1 MTNDVDVVVTP
12 VALRG
17 RYSSNSEVATFKRC
31 RRKWWLTYS
40 LKLRPTAGEVTE
52 GALWIGTLVHIGH
65 DTRFKALKAGYTD
78 AQSIKLSDR
87 AIISHVHRAFKRGV
101 QVDYKDVEL
110 ARIMLSGFWEWEAE
124 EGLLDE
130 YEVLDTER
138 EMITTITLDD
148 GTIIFYL
155 GKADVLARNRMT
167 RFLWIID
174 KKTVGSLLDPTFG
187 LQRNEQMLGYLMLLE
202 SNPLDSAE
210 FGDDVYPRPEGAMF
224 SMLRKVKRTAT
235 AKPPFY
241 GRAEV
246 RYNQTERRNY
256 EQRLRFALDDI
267 VALER
272 KVAPYN
278 VPGLISQAAQ
288 IAYPTPTP
296 DCSWD
301 CKEFVNICDSF
312 NDGSRIEDLLIE
324 HYEPLDPLARY
335 ERAPHEEQQHP
346 VGEMPHGDEG

>member
-1 MTNDVDVVVTP
+1 MKWQHSSAAVD
-12 VALRG
+12 
-17 RYSSNSEVATFKRC
+17 Y
-31 RRKWWLTYS
+31 RKWWLTYS
-40 LKLRPTAGEVTE
+40 LKLKPRSGDVTE
-52 GALWIGTLVHIGH
+52 GPLWIGTLVHIGH
-65 DTRFKALKAGYTD
+65 DARFKALKAGISD
-78 AQSIKLSDR
+78 ANSIKLSDR

-138 EMITTITLDD
+138 EMETTIVLED
-148 GTIIFYL
+148 GTIIIYL
-155 GKADVLARNRMT
+155 GKADVLARNRIT
-167 RFLWIID
+167 RFLWVID
-174 KKTVGSLLDPTFG
+174 KKTVSSLLDPTFG

-202 SNPLDSAE
+202 ANPLDKEE
-210 FGDDVYPRPEGAMF
+210 FGEDVFPRPEGAMF
-224 SMLRKVKRTAT
+224 SMLRKVKRSAT

-256 EQRLRFALDDI
+256 EERLRYVLEDI

-272 KVAPYN
+272 KVEPYN
-278 VPGLISQAAQ
+278 KPGLIAKAAQ
-288 IAYPTPTP
+288 IAYTTPTA

-301 CKEFVNICDSF
+301 CKEFVNICDMF
-312 NDGSRIEDLLIE
+312 NDGSRIEQVLIE
-324 HYEPLDPLARY
+324 HYEVLDPLARY
-335 ERAPHEEQQHP
+335 AIAPHDVEPHP
-346 VGEMPHGDEG
+346 VGEIPHVDD